1 MAATS
6 APNDRF
12 SLDGKIALV
21 TGASSGLGAHF
32 ARVLAGAGA
41 TVALAAR
48 RVDRLTAL
56 VEELESSGAR
66 AMAVPMDVTSPDSV
80 ETALGTIEA
89 ELGVV
94 TVLVN
99 NAGVADAK
107 YCLKVDEDN
116 WDFTMEANLKGA
128 WRVATGVARRCA
140 AAGQGGS
147 IVNVA
152 SILGLRVGFGQS
164 TYATSKA
171 ALVQLTKAM
180 ALELGAKGIRV
191 NALCPGYFL
200 TDMNAGYLDSE
211 AGRAMLDSTPFRRS
225 GELPELD
232 GPLLLLASDAGS
244 FMTGAAVPVDGGH
257 LVSSL

>member
-1 MAATS
+1 MAAEPRGN
-6 APNDRF
+6 ALF
-12 SLDGKIALV
+12 SLHGKVALV

-32 ARVLAGAGA
+32 ARVLAQAGA
-41 TVALAAR
+41 TVAVAAR
-48 RVDRLTAL
+48 RTDRLAAL
-56 VEELESSGAR
+56 VSELESAGAR
-66 AMAVPMDVTSPDSV
+66 ALAVAMDVTSADSV
-80 ETALGTIEA
+80 DNALNVVE
-89 ELGVV
+89 ESLGVV

-107 YCLKVDEDN
+107 YCLKVDEEN
-116 WDFTMEANLKGA
+116 WDFTMEPNLKGA
-128 WRVATGVARRCA
+128 WRVATGMARRCA
-140 AAGQGGS
+140 AAGSGGS
-147 IVNVA
+147 IVNIA

-171 ALVQLTKAM
+171 ALVQLTKSM

-200 TDMNAGYLDSE
+200 TDMNESYLNSE
-211 AGRAMLDSTPFRRS
+211 AGRAMLDTTPFRRS
-225 GELPELD
+225 GELSELD

>member
-1 MAATS
+1 MADTDT
-6 APNDRF
+6 PFECF
-12 SLDGKIALV
+12 SLDGRLALV
-21 TGASSGLGAHF
+21 TGASSGLGEHF

-48 RVDRLTAL
+48 RVDRLSAL
-56 VEELESSGAR
+56 VDELEASGAR

-80 ETALGTIEA
+80 ANALGTVEDQ
-89 ELGVV
+89 LGVI

-107 YCLKVDEDN
+107 YCLKVDEDS
-116 WDFTMEANLKGA
+116 WDFIMDANLKGA
-128 WRVATGVARRCA
+128 WRVATEMARRCA

-147 IVNVA
+147 IVNIA

-171 ALVQLTKAM
+171 ALVQLTKSM
-180 ALELGAKGIRV
+180 ALELGTKGIRV

-225 GELPELD
+225 GRLSELD

-244 FMTGAAVPVDGGH
+244 FMTGTAVPVDGGH

>member
-1 MAATS
+1 MADTPAR
-6 APNDRF
+6 NDRF
-12 SLDGKIALV
+12 SLDGKVALV

-32 ARVLAGAGA
+32 ARVLAQAGA
-41 TVALAAR
+41 TVAVAAR
-48 RVDRLTAL
+48 RTDRLAAL
-56 VEELESSGAR
+56 VSELESDGAR
-66 AMAVPMDVTSPDSV
+66 ALAVAMDVTSADSV
-80 ETALGTIEA
+80 DKALDVVE
-89 ELGVV
+89 ESLGVV

-116 WDFTMEANLKGA
+116 WDFTMEPNLKGA
-128 WRVATGVARRCA
+128 WRVATGMARRCV
-140 AAGQGGS
+140 AAGTGGS
-147 IVNVA
+147 IVNIA

-200 TDMNAGYLDSE
+200 TDMNERYLNSE

-225 GELPELD
+225 GELAELD

-244 FMTGAAVPVDGGH
+244 FMTGAEVPVDGGH